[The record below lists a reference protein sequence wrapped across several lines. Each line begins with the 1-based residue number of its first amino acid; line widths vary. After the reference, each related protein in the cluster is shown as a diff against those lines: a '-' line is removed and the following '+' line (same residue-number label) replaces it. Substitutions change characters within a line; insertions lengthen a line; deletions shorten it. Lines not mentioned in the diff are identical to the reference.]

1 LMSSDCGGAAGGRRK
16 PSGDEQQERRL
27 DALSISRCS
36 GRQWRRCKAVGVCV

>member
-1 LMSSDCGGAAGGRRK
+1 
-16 PSGDEQQERRL
+16 L